1 MSNPLDPISCDELLQ
16 AAQGLDPMAAK
27 ALRASDLLQPKRFEY
42 DFVSY
47 GWPEL
52 NGRVVI
58 RYPNL
63 ENALQIERLSLRG
76 GPFAELFATMLVC
89 MEKAPA
95 TWYRIPEHGVSG
107 KAPEPELAT
116 DTFQDSE
123 GLLLMWGAFLDWR
136 ASFRRPASAPGGPTS

>member
-1 MSNPLDPISCDELLQ
+1 MSNPLNPISSDELLQ

-42 DFVSY
+42 DFVSPA
-47 GWPEL
+47 WPEL

-58 RYPNL
+58 RYPSL
-63 ENALQIERLSLRG
+63 KDALSIEQLSLRR

-95 TWYRIPEHGVSG
+95 TWYRIPDQGTAG

-116 DTFQDSE
+116 GTFQDSE
-123 GLLLMWGAFLDWR
+123 GLLLMWAAFMDWR
-136 ASFRRPASAPGGPTS
+136 ASFRRPAPAPGGSTS